1 MNFLECDNSRVYRKK
16 IRGFMLPFNTRA
28 RYEDDTNQYK
38 FKKNKDIEEIKKQV
52 RLIKSEREK
61 QRNEQETK

>member
-1 MNFLECDNSRVYRKK
+1 M
-16 IRGFMLPFNTRA
+16 RGFMLPFNTRA